1 MAFVLDMASGKEY
14 PGEKLDCPHQGSVKT
29 RLPDTS
35 TGNAP
40 SALQLAKVA
49 TQAPT
54 QQPPTTLPGF
64 VIETLLES
72 IEA

>member
-14 PGEKLDCPHQGSVKT
+14 PGEKLDCPRQGSMKT

-35 TGNAP
+35 TGNASP
-40 SALQLAKVA
+40 ALQLATVA
-49 TQAPT
+49 TQAPA
-54 QQPPTTLPGF
+54 QQPPTTLPGY
-64 VIETLLES
+64 VIDTLLES